1 MMGGWATII
10 EQGKMGGYCPCKEEK
25 EKEKENGS
33 QNLAINRGIFLLIFV
48 SKRSNLN
55 WEQRNIF

>member
-1 MMGGWATII
+1 MGGWATII
-10 EQGKMGGYCPCKEEK
+10 EQGKMGGCCPCKEEK
-25 EKEKENGS
+25 EEENGS
-33 QNLAINRGIFLLIFV
+33 QNLAINRGILLLIFV